1 MDVSSKTDVLTPKA
15 PVADGTYDLVV
26 SLGANCTAAAQLR
39 IRGLRHVAL
48 PFDWLYVVDER
59 PFVWLAD
66 HVSDNW
72 SGLCL
77 KENLSEIT
85 PDHPEWNSEHLDR
98 VKYVDAESGYR
109 LVNHFNASIDNEEEY
124 LRVYGTL
131 RRRIERLV
139 SICQGGGDI
148 LFLLAT
154 EVRVQEATLAHV
166 LSAFQRRF
174 PAAHFSLRYLH
185 FGTGESGERDSGSI
199 HISEIG
205 RHQNRYDFVKTNFE
219 WAFLDE
225 VRVRNVVQE
234 PSPPTDDIRWRRCLS
249 SAIKMGLPYGIV
261 RGIQKWRNR

>member
-26 SLGANCTAAAQLR
+26 SLGANCSAAAQLR

-109 LVNHFNASIDNEEEY
+109 LVNHFNVSIDNVEEY

-139 SICQGGGDI
+139 SICQGGGI
-148 LFLLAT
+148 SSFCWRQKSVCKRRPLRT
-154 EVRVQEATLAHV
+154 CC
-166 LSAFQRRF
+166 RRF
-174 PAAHFSLRYLH
+174 SAGSRQRISRFAICTSELANPGTATAAPSTYRRLDVTRIDTISSRPILSGHSLTR
-185 FGTGESGERDSGSI
+185 FGSGMWCKSLLRRPMTSVGVVVCRRQS
-199 HISEIG
+199 
-205 RHQNRYDFVKTNFE
+205 R
-219 WAFLDE
+219 WAC
-225 VRVRNVVQE
+225 R
-234 PSPPTDDIRWRRCLS
+234 
-249 SAIKMGLPYGIV
+249 MGL
-261 RGIQKWRNR
+261 

>member
-1 MDVSSKTDVLTPKA
+1 MIIEQQDCSF
-15 PVADGTYDLVV
+15 TYDLVV
-26 SLGANCTAAAQLR
+26 SLGANCSAAAQLR

-72 SGLCL
+72 AALCL

-98 VKYVDAESGYR
+98 VKYVDSESGYR
-109 LVNHFNASIDNEEEY
+109 FVNHFNASVDHEEEY

-139 SICQGGGDI
+139 SICQGGGGHI

-154 EVRVQEATLAHV
+154 EVRVSEATLAHV
-166 LSAFQRRF
+166 LSAFERRF
-174 PAAHFSLRYLH
+174 PTTHFSLRYLH
-185 FGTGESGERDSGSI
+185 FGTGQYGECDSGAV

-205 RHQNRYDFVKTNFE
+205 RRQNRYDFVKTNFE
-219 WAFLDE
+219 WVFLDE
-225 VRVRNVVQE
+225 IRVKEMPRQ
-234 PSPPTDDIRWRRCLS
+234 PSPPAAGSRWHLYLS

-261 RGIQKWRNR
+261 RGVQKWRSR